1 MPKVKNLKGYYH
13 DKINYRYTVQLK
25 DNNFTNK
32 TIKKS
37 FCYKDDYLHTQLEAE
52 WWANNLAEHLL
63 QMRLTKEKPLKE
75 YLNNI
80 IFEDKRWS
88 L

>member
-1 MPKVKNLKGYYH
+1 MPKVNNIKGYYH
-13 DKINYRYTVQLK
+13 DKNNYR
-25 DNNFTNK
+25 FTMSISDKYFTKK
-32 TIKKS
+32 TLKKS
-37 FCYKDDYLHTQLEAE
+37 FCYRDDYLHTQLEAE
-52 WWANNLAEHLL
+52 WCANNLAQHLL

-75 YLNNI
+75 YLDNI